1 MREFFRLTRFLK
13 PHMGLFM
20 LAVMCMAISALF
32 DGVQIAPAIPMIDN
46 VFTGQPISISRP
58 LPVFITRLIEIINS
72 SSRLALLQFI
82 VLSLS
87 GIFVLKAV
95 TEFVR
100 QYLMTRVGELVLR
113 DIRNALYAKYQYF
126 SLHYYSKT
134 KIGALVSR
142 ITYDVGVVNN
152 SISQG
157 LTDVFYQGFKVLILL
172 SLAIFINWKLFLF
185 SIALFPFISIP
196 VLRISK
202 ALRKISRQTQEKMG
216 EVNATLYEG
225 ISGIRV
231 VKTFLMEEY
240 EINKFKR
247 ANQGYFKTIM
257 KSAKRVIAIGPVT
270 ELIGSFAAM
279 IVLYIGG
286 RQIILG
292 ELSFGMFAAFMG
304 SMFQC
309 VQPFKRLSNVSAVM
323 QQAQSAAVRIF
334 EILDTAVDVYDKAGA
349 VDLSRVTGSICF
361 ENVSFR
367 YDNEA
372 KDVLKEISLDVPA
385 GTMTAVVGPSG
396 VGKTTLLNLLGR
408 FYDVTGG
415 RVTIAGY
422 DLRDVTLRSLR
433 EKLGIVT
440 QETFLFNDTVR
451 ANIAYGNLQAAPE
464 KIVQAAR
471 AAGADEFIQSLP
483 EGYDTVIGER
493 GFRLSGGEKQRLA
506 IARALLKDPPILIL
520 DEATSQ
526 LDSQS
531 EVLVQ
536 KALDELMRGRT
547 VFVIA
552 HRLSTVRRA
561 DKIVVLGEGRIAE
574 SGTHEELLKKGGAYH
589 RLYQLQFHDAA
600 GITEK

>member
-1 MREFFRLTRFLK
+1 MREFFRLTKFLR
-13 PHMGLFM
+13 PHLGLFM
-20 LAVMCMAISALF
+20 LAVMCMFISALF
-32 DGVQIAPAIPMIDN
+32 DGVQIAPAIPMIDI
-46 VFTGQPISISRP
+46 VFTGKAISIARP
-58 LPVFITRLIEIINS
+58 LPGFVTRLIGAINGFP
-72 SSRLALLQFI
+72 RLALLQFI
-82 VLSLS
+82 VMGLAGLF
-87 GIFVLKAV
+87 ILKAV

-113 DIRNALYAKYQYF
+113 DIRNALYAKYQHF

-142 ITYDVGVVNN
+142 ITYDVGVINN

-157 LTDVFYQGFKVLILL
+157 LTDVFYQGFKVILL
-172 SLAIFINWKLFLF
+172 LGLAVFLNWKLFLF

-196 VLRISK
+196 VVRISK
-202 ALRKISRQTQEKMG
+202 ALRKISTMTQEKMG
-216 EVNATLYEG
+216 ELNAALYEG

-231 VKTFLMEEY
+231 VKTFLMEQY
-240 EINKFKR
+240 EIDRFKR
-247 ANQGYFKTIM
+247 ANQGYFKTAM
-257 KSAKRVIAIGPVT
+257 KAAKRVIAIGPVT

-279 IVLYIGG
+279 IVLYVGG

-309 VQPFKRLSNVSAVM
+309 VQPFKRLSNISAVM
-323 QQAQSAAVRIF
+323 QQAQAAAVRIY
-334 EILDTAVDVYDKAGA
+334 EILDASIDVQDKAGA
-349 VDLSRVTGSICF
+349 VNLPRVTRNICF

-367 YDNEA
+367 YDAEA
-372 KDVLKEISLDVPA
+372 EDVLKEINLEVPV
-385 GTMTAVVGPSG
+385 GTMAAIVGPSG
-396 VGKTTLLNLLGR
+396 VGKTTMLNLVGR

-415 RVTIAGY
+415 RVTIDGY
-422 DLRDVTLRSLR
+422 DLRDVTLKSLR

-451 ANIAYGNLQAAPE
+451 ANIAYGNIQALPE

-471 AAGADEFIQSLP
+471 VAGADEFIQKLP

-531 EVLVQ
+531 ESLVQ

-561 DKIVVLGEGRIAE
+561 DKIVVLGKGRIVE
-574 SGTHEELLKKGGAYH
+574 TGTHEQLIKSEGSYN
-589 RLYQLQFHDAA
+589 RLYQLQFHDVV
-600 GITEK
+600 